1 MLIRFDVTNYKVFR
15 DTTRLSMEASK
26 DRKLPENIF
35 QPDGCKTPLLKLSAT
50 YGANA
55 SGKTSLFSALQ
66 LYINF
71 IRASASHADNIRLN
85 YQPYAF
91 GDGKNEPTSMEAE
104 FIADGIRY
112 VYGFSYDTARVTEE
126 HLYSYPKGKRNVIVQ
141 RTGDDFEFKSDV
153 RFRKENARRVRPTT
167 LFVSVC
173 AQFNDRDCVNVFK
186 WASEYVFA
194 LIGLETG
201 PSLDV
206 LTNAIASDKEF
217 RALAQKAF
225 RIADLGIIDVRDR
238 NKAATPEVSQ
248 NGTVM
253 LMPQDIWVKHEYN
266 GKQKEIP
273 LVYESAGTVR
283 FLTIIAPGIITL
295 KRGGVLLFDEM
306 DLSFHTDLCR
316 WIAGL
321 FLDPN
326 ENPHNSQLILNTH
339 DVSLFDQSIIR
350 RDQINIVSKDS
361 KTGAAELRRLSDFSI
376 RNDLDIRKAY
386 LNGSF
391 GGRPFISPD
400 KLMDEEG

>member
-15 DTTRLSMEASK
+15 DRTRLSMEASK
-26 DRKLPENIF
+26 DRRLPENTF
-35 QPDGCKTPLLKLSAT
+35 LPEGYRNPLLKLSAT

-55 SGKTSLFSALQ
+55 SGKTSLFAALQ

-91 GDGKNEPTSMEAE
+91 GEAEEPTTFEAE
-104 FIADGIRY
+104 FIAEGIRY
-112 VYGFSYDTARVTEE
+112 VYGFSYDAKRITEE
-126 HLYSYPKGKRNVIVQ
+126 HLYSYPKGKKNIVVERN
-141 RTGDDFEFKSDV
+141 GDEFGFKTDV

-173 AQFNDRDCVNVFK
+173 SQFNDRDCVNVYK

-194 LIGLETG
+194 LIGLGTES
-201 PSLDV
+201 SLDV
-206 LTNAIASDKEF
+206 LTNAMESDEGF
-217 RALAQKAF
+217 RDLAQKAF
-225 RIADLGIIDVRDR
+225 RIADLGIVDVRDR
-238 NKAATPEVSQ
+238 NKVSSPNVDR

-253 LMPQDIWVKHEYN
+253 LAPQDIWVKHEYN
-266 GKQKEIP
+266 GVQKEIP
-273 LVYESAGTVR
+273 LMYESSGTVR
-283 FLTIIAPGIITL
+283 FLTIIAPVIVTL

-306 DLSFHTDLCR
+306 DLSFHTDLCK

-326 ENPHNSQLILNTH
+326 ENPRNSQLILNTH
-339 DVSLFDQSIIR
+339 DVSLLDQSMIR
-350 RDQINIVSKDS
+350 RDQINIVSKDW
-361 KTGAAELRRLSDFSI
+361 KTGTAEVRRLSDFSI

-391 GGRPFISPD
+391 GGKPFISPD
-400 KLMDEEG
+400 KLMD